1 MALALVVTEETSA
14 LITSAPAAA
23 AIASALRAAR
33 MGPRPDDGDWIGPAP
48 RVTRV
53 AELGAVR
60 GFRTRVAWLYG
71 WPAGGPWDERPALAE
86 LRRLLAERVASKLGE
101 LSGTWR
107 APEAV
112 AYSAALNG
120 PVRWWETGAAAR
132 TRTAQEFPTGAGRL
146 DPVETPDGPD
156 AGRHPSTVGET
167 IDRTR
172 RRLRRSGVGGLAL
185 VGGAIFVGLKLL
197 SED

>member
-1 MALALVVTEETSA
+1 MALALVVAEESSA
-14 LITSAPAAA
+14 LILSAPRAE
-23 AIASALRAAR
+23 AIATALRAAR
-33 MGPRPDDGDWIGPAP
+33 LGPRVEDGDWIGPAP

-101 LSGTWR
+101 LGGDWR
-107 APEAV
+107 APQAGV
-112 AYSAALNG
+112 WAARLNG
-120 PVRWWETGAAAR
+120 SVEWWRDGGAAATR
-132 TRTAQEFPTGAGRL
+132 TRDEFPTGAGRL
-146 DPVETPDGPD
+146 DPTENPDGPD

-167 IDRTR
+167 LDRAR
-172 RRLRRSGVGGLAL
+172 RSLRRPALMVGGLVAVA
-185 VGGAIFVGLKLL
+185 VGWKVL
-197 SED
+197 ED